1 MGIRRRRELGVKV
14 ETGPCARLPVMP
26 TLKRPNTNER
36 RETMDA
42 QLEKALGSIRLRKD
56 VFSLLA
62 MVKNENVNGRFDATI
77 HEADLCLLYSRDL
90 FKAYNRLG
98 KIIDSAC
105 E

>member
-1 MGIRRRRELGVKV
+1 MNLTKKGTWRKGRNGPVGPSAGCAGTEETKHKRKV
-14 ETGPCARLPVMP
+14 RTM
-26 TLKRPNTNER
+26 
-36 RETMDA
+36 MDA

-62 MVKNENVNGRFDATI
+62 MVKNENVTGRFDASI

>member
-1 MGIRRRRELGVKV
+1 
-14 ETGPCARLPVMP
+14 
-26 TLKRPNTNER
+26 
-36 RETMDA
+36 MDA

-90 FKAYNRLG
+90 FKAR
-98 KIIDSAC
+98 IIPGDSSRHVSSRAIAQGM
-105 E
+105 